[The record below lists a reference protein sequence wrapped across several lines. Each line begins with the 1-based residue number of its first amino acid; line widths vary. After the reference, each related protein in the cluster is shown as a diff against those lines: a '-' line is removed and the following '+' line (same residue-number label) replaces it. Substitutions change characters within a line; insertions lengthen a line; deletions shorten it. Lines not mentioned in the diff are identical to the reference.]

1 MKYRAL
7 QLLLVFLSS
16 SLLLSPL
23 SRANSERLGVAVDQE
38 EGRIEVRRGGVEQ
51 PLVTQVARP
60 DQRPFLHP
68 IMAPDGKGVATELSP
83 LHHPHQTG
91 LFWGLTRLNGRDY
104 FHHLGGDY
112 WRRVSISV
120 LKERSL
126 QDGDWVQWQ
135 TVYDLLDSEGQP
147 ILRESQTWTA
157 RIQENRYLLDLEWN
171 GRAVADVEI
180 GQYDYGGLF
189 LRMPWQSET
198 GGQVVN
204 SARQRGLQTEGQRAV
219 WVDVGVPLDGRDDS
233 VRIAIFDHPSNAGY
247 PQPWRVD
254 QQLGI
259 GPVRSRLGSWR
270 IGKGQEETVRH
281 RLVVYTG
288 ELNDA
293 DLMRQ
298 WTEYSG
304 QGDWAMWGLAQQA
317 GRQAEFLSPER
328 AVEQMTVTD
337 GFKVNVFAAE
347 PMIGQPMAFC
357 WDARGR
363 LWVAENRDYETRQTG
378 FSADGTS
385 RILILEDTNGDGVAD
400 SSKVFLEGIPF
411 PAAIAVGMGGLWLGA
426 PPNLLFIPDRDEDD
440 RADMDAIEVR
450 LTGWGIQDRH
460 ETLNS
465 FHWGPDGWLY
475 GLQGFATSSSV
486 GKPRE
491 GGRVYRPGEAFP
503 AEFEID
509 GPVTEINGGVW
520 RYHPTKDRFEVVAHG
535 FSNPWGIDF
544 DEHGQIFITACVIP
558 HLWHVI
564 PGGIYHRQGGRHF
577 NPYVYNDI
585 KTIAEHRHQ
594 SAHGGA
600 RVYQSDAFP
609 ERYHGRVFMA
619 NIHEHAVLTDIVQ
632 PRGSGFVAQHG
643 DDFVLANNA
652 QWVGFSVEVGPEG
665 AVYALDWHDADI
677 CGKEVLHKDTGRI
690 FRIAPEKS
698 QAADFPHRYEDLN
711 RLSDEQLVALQ
722 WSPSVWHASQAR
734 TILQHRS
741 RSRSLS
747 GRALAE
753 LSSVLASAQTSA
765 MRLRALW
772 SLHVTGSLTEER
784 LISLLD
790 DPEPYIRGWAV
801 QLLCEDFSAPESA
814 LRRMIELSRND
825 PSPVV
830 RLFLASAAQR
840 VDSETCWRLV
850 EGLVQHEQDNVDH
863 NLPKM
868 IWFALEP
875 VVVQDADRA
884 LALSHSSKID
894 MISRFVA
901 RRLADGE
908 LLSPVIESLVQ
919 APNHSKLAML
929 LGLRDA
935 LEGRYDVKA
944 PPAWERVYPL
954 LVGSG
959 ARVASVA
966 EQISRQFGDAVAAAQ
981 MIAVL
986 SDSVAPADA
995 RREAIRQLAGR
1006 GRVELRGKLLDLL
1019 EEGELRQ
1026 EAIRAVAAFDDRR
1039 LAQSLLQRYESLSS
1053 EEKQEAIYTLASR
1066 STYARELTGAI
1077 GRGAVP
1083 KRDVPAH
1090 IARLLQRMVGTPFID
1105 VWGAVDQLE
1114 HEKELLLLKYRT
1126 LLSPSALAQANS
1138 DRGHEIYRR
1147 TCSACHVLHGE
1158 GGKIGPDITG
1168 ANRGNLEY
1176 LLSNIL
1182 TPSAIIQDDYRM
1194 HVILTDD
1201 GRIYSGIPSEEN
1213 ERTLKLMVADRDEP
1227 VVIAQSMIESREIAA
1242 VSLMPE
1248 GLLANLTDEEVID
1261 LFAYLQHSIGE
1272 QTTSAQ

>member
-1 MKYRAL
+1 MNYRSSHF
-7 QLLLVFLSS
+7 LLLFLTS
-16 SLLLSPL
+16 SLLFSPL
-23 SRANSERLGVAVDQE
+23 SQASSGRLSVSVDQE
-38 EGRIEVRRGGVEQ
+38 EGRIEVRRGGVEV
-51 PLVTQVARP
+51 PVVTQVARL

-83 LHHPHQTG
+83 PHHPHQTG

-104 FHHLGGDY
+104 FHNPGGDY
-112 WRRVSISV
+112 WRRVSINV

-135 TVYDLLDSEGQP
+135 TVYDLLDAEGQP
-147 ILRESQTWTA
+147 SLRESQTWTA
-157 RIQENRYLLDLEWN
+157 RIQEDRILLDLEWN
-171 GRAVADVEI
+171 GRAVTDVEV
-180 GQYDYGGLF
+180 GKYDYGGLF
-189 LRMPWQSET
+189 LRMPWRSET

-204 SARQRGLQTEGQRAV
+204 SARQRDVQTEGQRAV
-219 WVDVGVPLDGRDDS
+219 WVDVGVPVDGRDDP

-254 QQLGI
+254 RQLGV
-259 GPVRSRLGSWR
+259 GPTRSRLGDWG

-288 ELNDA
+288 QLNDA

-298 WTEYSG
+298 WSEYSG

-328 AVEQMTVTD
+328 AVEQMTVTN

-378 FSADGTS
+378 FSSDGTS
-385 RILILEDTNGDGVAD
+385 RILILEDTSGDGVAD

-411 PAAIAVGMGGLWLGA
+411 PSAIAVGMGGLWLGA

-440 RADMDAIEVR
+440 RADSDAIEVR

-486 GKPRE
+486 GKPRK

-544 DEHGQIFITACVIP
+544 DEHGQFFITACVIP

-585 KTIAEHRHQ
+585 KTIAQHRHQ

-609 ERYHGRVFMA
+609 ETYHGRVFMA
-619 NIHEHAVLTDIVQ
+619 NIHEHAVLTDIVR
-632 PRGSGFVAQHG
+632 PSGSGFVAQHG

-652 QWVGFSVEVGPEG
+652 QWIGFSVEVGPEG
-665 AVYALDWHDADI
+665 AVYVLDWHDADI

-698 QAADFPHRYEDLN
+698 RAADFPNRYGNLYK
-711 RLSDEQLVALQ
+711 LSDEQLVAMQ

-734 TILQHRS
+734 TVLQYRAQNQ
-741 RSRSLS
+741 RLS
-747 GRALAE
+747 SPALAE
-753 LSSVLASAQTSA
+753 LESVLESDQSAP

-772 SLHVTGSLTEER
+772 TLHVTEALTSER
-784 LISLLD
+784 LISLLS
-790 DPEPYIRGWAV
+790 DPEPYVRGWAV
-801 QLLCEDFSAPESA
+801 QLLCEDFSATPEA
-814 LRRMIELSRND
+814 LKRIVELSRD
-825 PSPVV
+825 EPSAVV

-840 VDSETCWRLV
+840 VVRDSRWQILES
-850 EGLVQHEQDNVDH
+850 LVQYPQDNQDH
-863 NLPKM
+863 NLPRM

-875 VVVQDADRA
+875 LVVQDVDRA
-884 LALSHSSKID
+884 LQLGRASKID
-894 MISRFVA
+894 MISRFVS
-901 RRLADGE
+901 RRLVDGD
-908 LLSPVIESLVQ
+908 LLSPVIEGLVQ
-919 APNHSKLAML
+919 APDRNKLAML
-929 LGLRDA
+929 LGIRDA
-935 LEGRYDVKA
+935 LEGRFDVTA
-944 PPAWERVYPL
+944 PPAWEGVSPML
-954 LVGSG
+954 MDSG
-959 ARVASVA
+959 PEIAQLAGQV
-966 EQISRQFGDAVAAAQ
+966 SRQFGDAVSAAQ
-981 MIAVL
+981 MIEVL
-986 SDSVAPADA
+986 SDSRATADA

-1006 GRVELRGKLLDLL
+1006 GRAELRGQIQFLL
-1019 EEGELRQ
+1019 EQDDVRI
-1026 EAIRAVAAFDDRR
+1026 EAIRAIAAFDDRR
-1039 LAQSLLQRYESLSS
+1039 LAQNLLQRYGDFS
-1053 EEKQEAIYTLASR
+1053 EHEKLEIVYTLASR
-1066 STYARELTGAI
+1066 SVFARELTGAI
-1077 GRGAVP
+1077 GRGVVP
-1083 KRDVPAH
+1083 KRDIPAH
-1090 IARLLQRMVGTPFID
+1090 IARLLQRTVGTSFID
-1105 VWGAVDQLE
+1105 VWGSVDQLE
-1114 HEKELLLLKYRT
+1114 HEQELLFTKYRS
-1126 LLSPSALAQANS
+1126 LLTASVLAQG
-1138 DRGHEIYRR
+1138 DRQSGQEVYQR
-1147 TCSACHVLHGE
+1147 TCAACHVLHGQ

-1168 ANRGNLEY
+1168 ANRGSLEY

-1194 HVILTDD
+1194 HVVLTDD
-1201 GRIYSGIPSEEN
+1201 GRIFSGIPSEEN
-1213 ERTLKLMVADRDEP
+1213 ERTLKLLVADREAP
-1227 VVIAQSMIESREIAA
+1227 VVISQSAIESREIAS

-1248 GLLANLTDEEVID
+1248 GLLVNLTDQEVVD
-1261 LFAYLQHSIGE
+1261 LFAYLQSSVGG
-1272 QTTSAQ
+1272 QPFSPP